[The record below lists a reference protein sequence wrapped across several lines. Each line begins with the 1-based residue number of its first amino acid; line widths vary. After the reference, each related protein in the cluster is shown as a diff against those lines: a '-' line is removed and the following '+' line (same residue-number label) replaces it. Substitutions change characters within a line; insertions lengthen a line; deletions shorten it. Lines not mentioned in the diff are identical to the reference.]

1 MARTKG
7 FTHSTGDTGEHPRA
21 VSAAHEPSLAE
32 FTALNRSGS
41 APAFIVSTALRDAKD
56 LVKEGRLLGAEE
68 PGIAMSHYDDAV
80 AVLDVAMAEAAKIL
94 NPSEKKDAIIEIKS
108 AKREVL
114 LEQTKLYREV
124 GFESEAKA
132 KEGEAEVERRD
143 IRGIQIYGLTR
154 S

>member
-1 MARTKG
+1 MARTKN
-7 FTHSTGDTGEHPRA
+7 FTHSTGDTGEHSRT
-21 VSAAHEPSLAE
+21 VSAVHEPRQAD

-56 LVKEGRLLGAEE
+56 LAKEGRLLGAEE

-80 AVLDVAMAEAAKIL
+80 AVLDAAMAEATMIL
-94 NPSEKKDAIIEIKS
+94 NPSEKKRAIMEIKS
-108 AKREVL
+108 AKTGVL
-114 LEQTKLYREV
+114 VEQAKLYREV
-124 GFESEAKA
+124 GFESEANA

-143 IRGIQIYGLTR
+143 VRGIQVYGLAR